1 MKSGCGGAPGAV
13 ALINGFREALGTA
26 PADNGGWG
34 RLLCWVAP
42 GWVWGAEPSDGAS
55 PGTELLVVI
64 EGCCNCDG
72 CWGIDGAGDERLY
85 KERMLFLSTR
95 PVA

>member
-1 MKSGCGGAPGAV
+1 MKSGCGGASGAV
-13 ALINGFREALGTA
+13 ALINGFREAFGTA
-26 PADNGGWG
+26 AADNGCWG
-34 RLLCWVAP
+34 ILLCWVAILDA
-42 GWVWGAEPSDGAS
+42 GWVWGASAGS
-55 PGTELLVVI
+55 ELLVVI

-72 CWGIDGAGDERLY
+72 CWGIGGAGDERLY